1 MNQDVYLI
9 VNGEDIHVGRVED
22 VLNPQCRMLS
32 LRSAIRDIVE
42 DLVFSND
49 SPDYVVC
56 SIEVR

>member
-1 MNQDVYLI
+1 MNNDVYLI
-9 VNGEDIHVGRVED
+9 VNGEELHLGRVED
-22 VLNPQCRMLS
+22 VLNPQCRMLA

-49 SPDYVVC
+49 SGDYTVC